1 MRMAGWDIHLH
12 AHVPGLPLAQIFL
25 RTHNLEVAE
34 RVPMFLPKLL
44 DVLLVKNL
52 LQKEPTVKDRG
63 PHVGVNNVNYG

>member
-1 MRMAGWDIHLH
+1 MQPKHLH
-12 AHVPGLPLAQIFL
+12 AHVPGLPLAQNFL

-34 RVPMFLPKLL
+34 HVPMFLPKLL

-63 PHVGVNNVNYG
+63 PRVGVNNVSYS

>member
-1 MRMAGWDIHLH
+1 MWDMQPKHLH

-44 DVLLVKNL
+44 DVLLMKNL

-63 PHVGVNNVNYG
+63 PRVGVNNVNYS